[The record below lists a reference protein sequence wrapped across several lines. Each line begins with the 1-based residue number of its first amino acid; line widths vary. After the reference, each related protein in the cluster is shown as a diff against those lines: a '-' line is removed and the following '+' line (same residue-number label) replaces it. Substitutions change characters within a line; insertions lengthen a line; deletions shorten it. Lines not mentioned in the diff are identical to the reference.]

1 MVHFM
6 IANGEIRLHI
16 GKRAVD
22 CTLHKRTIGAI
33 YILCKN
39 IKRIALFHGSCKEA
53 ISSWNMHAPGDLI
66 QQEKQPVH
74 GAVCLSSWESNTDT
88 FSENGS

>member
-1 MVHFM
+1 
-6 IANGEIRLHI
+6 
-16 GKRAVD
+16 
-22 CTLHKRTIGAI
+22 
-33 YILCKN
+33 
-39 IKRIALFHGSCKEA
+39 
-53 ISSWNMHAPGDLI
+53 MHAPGDLI